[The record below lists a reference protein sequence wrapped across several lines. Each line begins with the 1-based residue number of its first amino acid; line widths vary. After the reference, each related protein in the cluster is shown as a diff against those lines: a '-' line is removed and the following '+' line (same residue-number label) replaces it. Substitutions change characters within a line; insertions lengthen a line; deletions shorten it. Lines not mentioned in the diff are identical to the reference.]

1 MRPPR
6 RMAGMVTRM
15 STAMSTT
22 ITTTMV
28 MSTMGMNTMV
38 MSMTAMRTAMRA
50 DAVMITRTTIMDMS
64 MGTSTMGMSMAT
76 TIPMIM
82 TITMPTPPKAMS
94 MAPAAGTTTSMAD
107 RRGGAPAEG
116 GSAQPDL
123 LPLFAWLSP
132 SFPVG
137 AYAYS
142 HALEWAVEAGD
153 VRDEA
158 SLAAQVSDLMRL
170 GFGRSDGI
178 LLAHAWRAAVGED
191 GVALAEVNALAVCL
205 APSAELRLETC
216 QQGRSFL
223 DAVRAAWP
231 SPALETAAGALSGE
245 VAYPVAVGLA
255 AGAHGIP
262 LAPTLEGFLLAL
274 VQALVSSGIRLAP
287 VGQTAGTRVVAGLAP
302 TVRALAAEIPTLTL
316 DDLGTATFRAD
327 LGSFR
332 HETQYT
338 RLFRS

>member
-1 MRPPR
+1 
-6 RMAGMVTRM
+6 MAGMATRITIM
-15 STAMSTT
+15 TTT
-22 ITTTMV
+22 ITTILVINTMG
-28 MSTMGMNTMV
+28 MSTMGM
-38 MSMTAMRTAMRA
+38 SMMAMRTAMRA
-50 DAVMITRTTIMDMS
+50 DAVMITGTTIIPMS
-64 MGTSTMGMSMAT
+64 MRISTMGMSMAT

-82 TITMPTPPKAMS
+82 TITMST
-94 MAPAAGTTTSMAD
+94 APAAGTTTSMAD
-107 RRGGAPAEG
+107 LPGDAPAEG

-142 HALEWAVEAGD
+142 HALEWAVEVGD

-178 LLAHAWRAAVGED
+178 LLAHAWRAAVRED
-191 GVALAEVNALAVCL
+191 WVALAEVNALAVCL

-302 TVRALAAEIPTLTL
+302 TVRALAADIPALTL
-316 DDLGTATFRAD
+316 DDLGSATFRAD

>member
-1 MRPPR
+1 
-6 RMAGMVTRM
+6 MAGMVTRM
-15 STAMSTT
+15 SL
-22 ITTTMV
+22 
-28 MSTMGMNTMV
+28 
-38 MSMTAMRTAMRA
+38 
-50 DAVMITRTTIMDMS
+50 
-64 MGTSTMGMSMAT
+64 MGTSTMGTSTTRTNTMVMSIMTMLTTTRVDAATITHTT
-76 TIPMIM
+76 TIPIMAMPITAMSTDM
-82 TITMPTPPKAMS
+82 TIPTTMPKVMS
-94 MAPAAGTTTSMAD
+94 TAPAAGMTTSMAD
-107 RRGGAPAEG
+107 P
-116 GSAQPDL
+116 PDL

-178 LLAHAWRAAVGED
+178 LLAHAWRAAVGGD
-191 GVALAEVNALAVCL
+191 WAALAEVNALSVCL

-302 TVRALAAEIPTLTL
+302 TVRALAADIPALTL
-316 DDLGTATFRAD
+316 DDLGSATFRAD